1 MATLEE
7 LSTLY
12 EVDQRKIL
20 SRSVPPVGTEL
31 TVVEEALIAART
43 VRIGERIVELPGM
56 KRHHNLLTK
65 VVANYREQ
73 WGYNL
78 APLVWA
84 RADQITVEPLRP
96 EVFDIDTFLQTGL
109 TTGTY
114 NIIPTGTGT
123 WSAVKNEEVV
133 VITDLVEMAS
143 DNVVT
148 AIKVTDVDGE
158 ELKPEEIRTQIKAS
172 DLQIYELSY
181 PLVCDLTLDI
191 DGKVERDGD
200 AEITPMG
207 IHIAL
212 GRQIPP
218 LT

>member
-1 MATLEE
+1 MA
-7 LSTLY
+7 TLY

-43 VRIGERIVELPGM
+43 VRIGERVIELPGM
-56 KRHHNLLTK
+56 KRHHNLLVKT
-65 VVANYREQ
+65 VANYRDQ
-73 WGYNL
+73 WGANL
-78 APLVWA
+78 APTVWA
-84 RADQITVEPLRP
+84 RADQMTIEPLRP
-96 EVFDIDTFLQTGL
+96 EVFDLSTFLQTGL
-109 TTGTY
+109 TAGTY
-114 NIIPTGTGT
+114 NIIPTGSGT
-123 WSAVKNEEVV
+123 WSTVRNEEVV
-133 VITDLVEMAS
+133 VITDLIEMAS

-148 AIKVTDVDGE
+148 AIKVADVDGE
-158 ELKPEEIRTQIKAS
+158 ELRPEEIRAQIKAS

-181 PLVCDLTLDI
+181 PLVCDLTLDL

-212 GRQIPP
+212 GRQIPA